1 MIPVITP
8 LSLKFKR
15 VISGKIF
22 ILVNF
27 FKSYPEIMKRIATGR
42 GYIPLLTLIAVWSM
56 SLVVDLPGLAISP
69 LISVIDKVF
78 PGATHLECQ
87 LLEILPNFCI
97 FPFILLS
104 GKLSM
109 SRNKVGLVVVGLVV
123 FLLAGIAYF
132 FVDSILGLIIVS
144 CILGMGCGL
153 VIPLAAGLL
162 AEIFTGRYRL
172 EQMGIKS
179 GIANG
184 TLVLATLAVGLIEG
198 KNWHLPFVVYLLPVV
213 PLVMSVFLSRRFL
226 SANGGSDVATPVQA
240 HIKSAG
246 LPAGVVR
253 RRIMG
258 IIFFYLV
265 VTISGITLSFFIPF
279 LMSAHHMSDDA
290 TGYVSAVFYLMVT
303 LPGFFLG
310 KIVCGLRRSTIPVC
324 ISLMIVGPLIIAFC
338 PSLTAYFIGA
348 SLMGFGYGALQPIFY
363 DKASELA
370 PSAAHSTRVLSYVM
384 SANYIGVAVCPLFF
398 VGLNSVVAFV
408 ISAACMAVVLVVA
421 ILRRHSFTFSVDD
434 ELAAYGKKHL
444 D

>member
-1 MIPVITP
+1 MQIILSVKFSRVIT
-8 LSLKFKR
+8 
-15 VISGKIF
+15 
-22 ILVNF
+22 
-27 FKSYPEIMKRIATGR
+27 IMKRVPTGR
-42 GYIPLLTLIAVWSM
+42 GYIPLLTLIAVWSL

-69 LISVIDKVF
+69 LMSVIDKVF

-104 GKLSM
+104 GKLSV
-109 SRNKVGLVVVGLVV
+109 SRNKVGLVVLGLAV
-123 FLLAGIAYF
+123 FLISGIAYF

-144 CILGMGCGL
+144 CVLGMGCGL

-162 AEIFTGRYRL
+162 AEIFTGKYRL

-198 KNWHLPFVVYLLPVV
+198 KNWHLPFVVYLMPIV
-213 PLVMSVFLSRRFL
+213 PLVMSVFLSRRYMSL
-226 SANGGSDVATPVQA
+226 NGGGDVATPVQA

-246 LPAGVVR
+246 LPVSEIR
-253 RRIMG
+253 KRLCG
-258 IIFFYLV
+258 IIFFYLI
-265 VTISGITLSFFIPF
+265 VTVAGITLSFFIPF

-310 KIVCGLRRSTIPVC
+310 KIVCFLRRLTIPVC
-324 ISLMIVGPLIIAFC
+324 IIMMIVGPLIIAFC
-338 PSLTAYFIGA
+338 PTLAAYFIGA

-370 PSAAHSTRVLSYVM
+370 PSAAHSTKVLSYVM
-384 SANYIGVAVCPLFF
+384 SANYLGVAICPLFF
-398 VGLNSVVAFV
+398 VGLNSVAAFI
-408 ISAACMAVVLVVA
+408 ISAACMAVVLVIA
-421 ILRRHSFTFSVDD
+421 IIRRDSFTFSVND
-434 ELAAYGKKHL
+434 ELAAYGKKPL
-444 D
+444 DASAPNETK

>member
-1 MIPVITP
+1 MDAVSRHVCVMTQLP
-8 LSLKFKR
+8 LR
-15 VISGKIF
+15 AYNDV
-22 ILVNF
+22 
-27 FKSYPEIMKRIATGR
+27 MKRIPTGR
-42 GYIPLLTLIAVWSM
+42 GYIPLLTLIAVWSL

-69 LISVIDKVF
+69 LLSVIDKVF
-78 PGATHLECQ
+78 PGASHLECQ

-104 GKLSM
+104 GKLSV
-109 SRNKVGLVVVGLVV
+109 SRNKVGLVVLGLTV

-144 CILGMGCGL
+144 CVLGMGCGL

-162 AEIFTGRYRL
+162 AEIFTGKYRL
-172 EQMGIKS
+172 QQMGIKS

-184 TLVLATLAVGLIEG
+184 TLVLATLAVGLTEG
-198 KNWHLPFVVYLLPVV
+198 KNWHIPFVVYLMPII
-213 PLVMSVFLSRRFL
+213 PLALSVFLSQRYMSRD
-226 SANGGSDVATPVQA
+226 SGGDVATIVQA

-246 LPAGVVR
+246 LPFVEIR
-253 RRIMG
+253 KRLFG

-265 VTISGITLSFFIPF
+265 VTVAGITLSFFIPF
-279 LMSAHHMSDDA
+279 LMSSHHMGDDA

-310 KIVCGLRRSTIPVC
+310 KIVCFFRKLTIPVC
-324 ISLMIVGPLIIAFC
+324 VAMMIVGPLIIAFC

-370 PSAAHSTRVLSYVM
+370 PSAAHSTKVLSYVM
-384 SANYIGVAVCPLFF
+384 SANYIGVAICPLFF
-398 VGLNSVVAFV
+398 VGLKSVTAFV
-408 ISAACMAVVLVVA
+408 ISAACMAVVLVIA
-421 ILRRHSFTFSVDD
+421 IIKRDSFTFSVND
-434 ELAAYGKKHL
+434 ELAAYGKKPL
-444 D
+444 DSGVENKTK